1 MRFVYLQSIEEPC
14 SCVRRS
20 TTVSLG
26 PHGELDRRRPQVT
39 DGVHCLHRYGMSSGT
54 HPGERAAAHGEMY
67 KKFNTEGYFMFRTD
81 DCMIGTITDA
91 KKVINE

>member
-1 MRFVYLQSIEEPC
+1 
-14 SCVRRS
+14 
-20 TTVSLG
+20 
-26 PHGELDRRRPQVT
+26 
-39 DGVHCLHRYGMSSGT
+39 MSSGT